1 MFKKRYSLAII
12 AFVLL
17 LVSVFIHLFNKS
29 DSYSLCQKVQERLNA
44 KIAYADSL
52 KVAYLA
58 KKEAKGY
65 SGEKQ
70 ADLLKVFTED
80 NIGLFAVKNDTMIF
94 WNTSQIPLTSNRI
107 KTLKGEGLV
116 HLRNGWYYFNKI
128 SGADKA
134 MEIATFIFIKPDY
147 DLQNNYL
154 RNRFCSWLKLPE
166 TARLDTVQTDTKRSI
181 YDSSG
186 HFLFQVNVQGDI
198 FEQNASQQWS
208 LLFLIAAFVVV
219 MMGAV
224 KWSSGF
230 EPLAFV
236 FFWITVFAAYIGCIY
251 FRIPEYIYETELFNI
266 RRFANADSFFN
277 AYLGQIL
284 FNGVFVLAFSVAWYK
299 RVKTVGSMLWIYA
312 LFNLVFVGVT
322 LLWLDQ
328 LLKSLINNST
338 LSFDF
343 LNLFNTTP
351 LTYVG
356 IISLVVI
363 NLSLCVFTV
372 SLYNLTR
379 WFWVFALMTL
389 FTGSVMYVVKG
400 QLSVHVYWGPLLM
413 LLLYALRHFTI
424 QVNALSVGYVVL
436 YLSVCNSTILS
447 RYIDAHN
454 SKNLEVL
461 SFQLTERQDPIL
473 ESEFAAIPE
482 QLRNDGRLRNLI
494 SILPISEAETPALIR
509 QKYFSGY
516 FEHYN
521 IELALFD
528 KDCHPLLPNAN
539 AVYRNEGFFSD
550 QITYNSQ
557 TPISDNLFFI
567 DKYKQNARYVAKIEL
582 KDSRLF
588 VLMEPKQFEEI
599 GSFPDLLL
607 DQSQQKQAKLQSF
620 SYAVYRN
627 KQLTNRY
634 GAFNYPYLKPDSTLL
649 SPAGNY
655 THNSYKTDED
665 TEVIISSPRKEWR
678 YLFTYNSYVFLFFSV
693 LTFLVYV
700 LYVLLFKPISGSISL
715 TQRIQ
720 AIIIILLLLAIA
732 SIAISSTQLIRNQFT
747 ADNTK
752 LLQEKS
758 QSVLND
764 VLPLIQSEEALSEE
778 QRDLINL
785 TLKKNA
791 RLFSC
796 DVSLFDAKGFLYTTS
811 QSRLYDLGLASALAN
826 PEALEMLKSYKGAN
840 YCVSDKAGTLEFLSL
855 YTPLYSTRNVLLG
868 YLNLPYFARQ
878 NELVTRLSTIMS
890 TLINLYVILFV
901 ISVLSALVLSGYI
914 TKPLRLIK
922 QQIANISLNKRN
934 EPIQW
939 QSNDEIGKL
948 VTEYNG
954 MIAKLE
960 ESAGLLAKS
969 ERETAW
975 REMAKQVAHEIKN
988 PLTPM
993 KLNLQYLQHIING
1006 NPEDFKEKFQK
1017 ASASIIEQIDTL
1029 ASIATEFS
1037 HFAKLPS
1044 AKIERIDL
1052 TEILALSI
1060 ETFKNEPRVYFHN
1073 ALQAD
1078 PLMVQGDKEQVLRVF
1093 NNIIKN
1099 AIQACADKETAEI
1112 KMDYYF
1118 EEGTVV
1124 VGIRDNGCGID
1135 ETLKPKLFTPNFT
1148 TKSTGSG
1155 LGLAMVKNSMESFGG
1170 RVWYESETGKGTV
1183 FFLQFVKIE
1192 GHS

>member
-12 AFVLL
+12 AIVLL
-17 LVSVFIHLFNKS
+17 LASVFIHLFNKS
-29 DSYSLCQKVQERLNA
+29 DNSAQCRKVQERLDT
-44 KIAYADSL
+44 KIGYADSL
-52 KVAYLA
+52 VRKYSNWEREGFHSG
-58 KKEAKGY
+58 KEQQ
-65 SGEKQ
+65 ELLQ
-70 ADLLKVFTED
+70 AFTE
-80 NIGLFAVKNDTMIF
+80 NYTGLFVLEKDTLIF
-94 WNTSQIPLTSNRI
+94 WNTSQVPVTTARM
-107 KTLKGEGLV
+107 KALKNEGLV
-116 HLRNGWYYFNKI
+116 HLRNGWYYFKKVI
-128 SGADKA
+128 KPQSTRELAV
-134 MEIATFIFIKPDY
+134 FIFVKPDY

-154 RNRFCSWLKLPE
+154 RNRFCAWTGLPE
-166 TARLDTVQTDTKRSI
+166 SARLDTVQTETDKSI
-181 YDSSG
+181 VDG
-186 HFLFQVNVQGDI
+186 NGQFLFQLDI
-198 FEQNASQQWS
+198 QADTFDQNGSQS
-208 LLFLIAAFVVV
+208 LSLFFLIAAFIVF
-219 MMGAV
+219 MIGIV
-224 KWSSGF
+224 KWSSRF
-230 EPLAFV
+230 QPLMFVAFWVALFV
-236 FFWITVFAAYIGCIY
+236 FYAGCLY
-251 FRIPEYIYETELFNI
+251 FRVPGYIYETEWFNI

-277 AYLGQIL
+277 AYLGQIV
-284 FNGVFVLAFSVAWYK
+284 FNSVLVLAFSVAWYK
-299 RVKTVGSMLWIYA
+299 WVKTIRSAIWIVSV
-312 LFNLVFVGVT
+312 FNLAFVGLI

-351 LTYVG
+351 LTYIG
-356 IISLVVI
+356 IAALVLI
-363 NLSLCVFTV
+363 NLSLCVFSI
-372 SLYNLTR
+372 SLYNITR
-379 WFWVFALMTL
+379 RFWLFALMAL
-389 FTGSVMYVVKG
+389 LAAGWMYLVKG
-400 QLSVHVYWGPLLM
+400 QFSVHVYWGPLLM
-413 LLLYALRHFTI
+413 LLLYGLRYFNV
-424 QVNALSVGYVVL
+424 QVNALSVGYIVL

-482 QLRNDGRLRNLI
+482 QMKTDNRLRNLI
-494 SILPISEAETPALIR
+494 SILPVSEAETPALIR

-528 KDCHPLLPNAN
+528 KDCRPLLPNTN
-539 AVYRNEGFFSD
+539 AVYRNEGFFTD
-550 QITYNSQ
+550 QIAYNSQ
-557 TPISDNLFFI
+557 TPISEHLFFI
-567 DKYKQNARYVAKIEL
+567 DKYKQNARYVAKVEL
-582 KDSRLF
+582 KDTRLF
-588 VLMEPKQFEEI
+588 ILMEPKQFEEI

-627 KQLTNRY
+627 NQLTNRY
-634 GAFNYPYLKPDSTLL
+634 GSFNYPYLKPDSSLL
-649 SPAGNY
+649 SFSGNY
-655 THNSYKTDED
+655 THNSYNTDED

-700 LYVLLFKPISGSISL
+700 FYALVFKPISGSISL

-764 VLPLIQSEEALSEE
+764 VLPLLQSEESLSEE
-778 QRDLINL
+778 QKDLINL

-811 QSRLYDLGLASALAN
+811 QSRLYDLGLASVLAN
-826 PEALEMLKSYKGAN
+826 PEALQMLKSYKGAN

-855 YTPLYSTRNVLLG
+855 YTPLYNTRNVLLG

-878 NELVTRLSTIMS
+878 NELVSRLSTIMS

-939 QSNDEIGKL
+939 QSNDEIGRL

-1052 TEILALSI
+1052 TEILTLSI

-1073 ALQAD
+1073 ALPTE
-1078 PLMVQGDKEQVLRVF
+1078 PLMVKGDKEQALRVF

-1099 AIQACADKETAEI
+1099 AIQACMEKETAELKI
-1112 KMDYYF
+1112 EYYL

-1135 ETLKPKLFTPNFT
+1135 EALKPKLFTPNFT

-1170 RVWYESETGKGTV
+1170 KVWYESETGKGTV
-1183 FFLQFVKIE
+1183 FFLQFL
-1192 GHS
+1192 SAD